1 MSKILIACAA
11 CQRWMKAVF
20 LLLLLPLAGWSQATF
35 TWTGASGT
43 DWNTPAN
50 WVQVGADADGIPDA
64 NDNVVFDG
72 GNSCTLTASV
82 ACNNLTFA
90 TTYTGT
96 LSLGTHTLEVYGSW
110 TDATPVNV
118 FQANTGTVIFRDGG
132 SGPYTMT
139 ISASYAGYFHTLIF
153 DKGSSSMSI
162 GGAFAGVQMVSNELI
177 MESGTLTA
185 SGTGY
190 LPVANLRV
198 RAGNSAFSSIAGRI
212 MQVVGNTVVE
222 SGSFTLNAPAR
233 LEIQGNYTQNGGYI
247 VGSNDTDPTTAP
259 VRFLGGAAT
268 SVVSGTA
275 IEIRA
280 AVAIHK
286 TVRWNSAVTIGE
298 VTAQKNLIIGNGG
311 VLDIQTTSPHLIN
324 GSVMYSAGNG
334 IIQASA
340 SPTVL
345 NILQNWDSSQSTAAN
360 PLTRPIGD
368 SQVYFIGSTTNC
380 TINVSAN
387 TVFDYLLINKTDA
400 YRIVSNIGS
409 NPLRIN
415 KNFHILSG
423 TFRAQNVTDATNTI
437 SILASVVHSLNRDN
451 SSGGA
456 IDISTDPISALIPG
470 AATGETVSY
479 PAGDIIVQEDVIIE
493 DDACLDLGTNEPGNT
508 ETNRTN
514 FLTIALYVGKN
525 LDDKNNTLPSNA
537 QSIPGTS
544 YPVNPGPP
552 RGLYLGLS
560 TAYPMGGRQSC
571 SGGGIVNYQAGRAP
585 RENYQIPTIVFFGGN
600 AATITGNVP
609 QLPDLCNNLNGGRGL
624 SLPNVYIV
632 KNTDAT
638 TVTMSNNLRIH
649 GNVKILQ
656 GTFTTNGYTLYYG
669 DYAAKG
675 VEGNTGISYNNL
687 MSNYYSRDDVIDVYG
702 QFILTAGSR
711 LFMNTGGEERGS
723 FLRVRKGG
731 FFRALGTAASPATV
745 TREGTPRQYYR
756 ICVYNGGA
764 IEAIHTEFTFLSAA
778 SDSRYGSYPWGPWS
792 GWSTAQNWLGDNSIT
807 QSPNYD
813 LPSWEYEG
821 GPGSGHGWQE
831 SRGGLKVMMGAIV
844 NPLGNTSPDPR
855 WLNVPHNFS
864 YCSFGSGGASAACLT
879 INTGQALD
887 IYNAS
892 FSANSGSFSKNVVAN
907 ARYYFN
913 SSLTGDPAADVIGFG
928 NLQMNVITMKSSSGA
943 IGGSLGEQYDGG
955 LNDDNV
961 NPFYD
966 QIVWENYVKIY
977 WVGNSWGTGGPN
989 PKRQT
994 NGEGPGSVNPSVGP
1008 TTINEGH
1015 SGDPTE
1021 WTNPKNWSLRNDEY
1035 YNPFQIYPGQTTLPN
1050 GLPKKNKPTVWVG
1063 NDPAGEIPADTLKM
1077 FDVMITR
1084 TASSNPTVNADI
1096 EVYGAVVVNAGV
1108 LRDGRRIYDARDA
1121 SASGTARIFGEML
1134 AREDLSPSVNR
1145 GRDAG
1150 TGTNKVLTV
1159 PAGRVLTV
1167 GGDMRVRANGQLVL
1181 DANAEV
1187 RIGTNLLALDN
1198 LASWNENI
1206 SPPEYHCSTN
1216 DDRNSYV
1223 TTGSLATMPNIVM
1236 DATSTLVFNGVG
1248 GQQVR
1253 VRRNELQNVRLD
1265 KSGGVVRIQ
1274 GLTFSERARL
1284 HILGDL
1290 TINGGEFRML
1300 STTPLLVK
1308 GNVTLNGGRFTFN
1321 DSPVTV
1327 RGNWINNGGQID
1339 PGTGRINFHPNST
1352 AKRIIKTNGE
1362 PFPAVY
1368 IGFFTDYTEVNCYMK
1383 DADPDDYPAGHPI
1396 RSSKVTSMVEYE
1408 VQDELVALGH
1418 TTVMAN
1424 RTLSTLPGANVKLRL
1439 AGVRVEN
1446 GGILDLNPG
1455 AELLMDPN
1463 PAYPFYVD
1471 KRNNIWPSPIQA
1483 DNPTRTL
1490 LIEEGGYLEALG
1502 TASQYVKIS
1511 RQGTSDYYRFL
1522 VEGEIT
1528 ARYFLFEFMDERG
1541 VDLSGTL
1548 SGDGA
1553 GEPGSGILG
1562 STSSAGRGASID
1574 PAASIGSFS
1583 DGIFTN
1589 GKQAANAVYLNLPRV
1604 YSTSDIYRTNF
1615 ALPISG
1621 GYNVRRSPSSCA
1633 SNQVIF
1639 RLATGAFRGE
1649 AYDDDRDVGGC
1660 FGGDGNVRWIENIKQ
1675 WDGRSNAGVPTTD
1688 NLWSNPQNWE
1698 GDVLPLPTEEVV
1710 IDYTAPNLDPAYAS
1724 GSRPFV
1730 VEVTSGTAQC
1740 ASLTINATNDPNGAI
1755 DDIYLRLNG
1764 GNLQVTGD
1772 LSVQQN
1778 SHIEVLNASNTIT
1791 VGGSWSV
1798 QGSFVHGNGT
1808 VIFDGGSGSRVIN
1821 GGANHAPGTYGIF
1834 NNPFYNVE
1842 FRSGISE
1849 LNSTL
1854 FVENNLTIA
1863 AGATLDASIAN
1874 NRIDIQGNWVD
1885 NGTFVPR
1892 QGEVVFSGNKPQT
1905 LTKTGGA
1912 GYETFWKLIMAKE
1925 DVTSAGA
1932 FTPST
1937 TDLTINSRVVIGP
1950 ITGTV
1955 LGGELY
1961 LMNGK
1966 IISST
1971 GSELIISEKA
1981 QWRRDP
1987 AAPLTSAFVEGP
1999 AGRIFSSNTSY
2010 VRLSFPIGKGSY
2022 PGTATDGVA
2031 LNMQLDKQVPTTFTV
2046 EQFNA
2051 NPEDWTPANVR
2062 GIYPATSRIN
2072 MISQDR
2078 YWVVKNIEF
2087 PNTSANAADMQSA
2100 SLELPFRGDD
2110 ERSNFPIVVNG
2121 NTYLVSAANNL
2132 SLLEDIHLLQ
2142 DFDNYELSQGLAS
2155 RGAPSAALDRQVR
2168 RGQVPNEGGLWK
2180 DLGGL
2185 PSLSNANTQIV
2196 SGNITTLGNGQVTFG
2211 WYFIP
2216 LPVEILNL
2224 EAKPVEGRVQLS
2236 WVTVYEQDN
2245 AGFTVE
2251 RSLDTK
2257 QIEEIGWVEA
2267 KGPEGSTVTA
2277 YEYWDN
2283 YPPQG
2288 VVYYRLRQK
2297 DKSGHISYSK
2307 WVAVEVKQTNHYE
2320 VGKVSLYPN
2329 PARDGQS
2336 FYLELPY
2343 GVELHEWQVVD
2354 MKGNIIAGQS
2364 SVSSSMATLKID
2376 LKRRLPEGVYVVR
2389 LRTQTGW
2396 QFIRWVVL

>member
-1 MSKILIACAA
+1 
-11 CQRWMKAVF
+11 
-20 LLLLLPLAGWSQATF
+20 
-35 TWTGASGT
+35 
-43 DWNTPAN
+43 
-50 WVQVGADADGIPDA
+50 
-64 NDNVVFDG
+64 
-72 GNSCTLTASV
+72 
-82 ACNNLTFA
+82 
-90 TTYTGT
+90 
-96 LSLGTHTLEVYGSW
+96 
-110 TDATPVNV
+110 
-118 FQANTGTVIFRDGG
+118 
-132 SGPYTMT
+132 
-139 ISASYAGYFHTLIF
+139 
-153 DKGSSSMSI
+153 
-162 GGAFAGVQMVSNELI
+162 
-177 MESGTLTA
+177 MESGTLVA
-185 SGTGY
+185 DGFGY

-198 RAGNSAFSSIAGRI
+198 RNGNSAFGGALGRVL
-212 MQVVGNTVVE
+212 QVQGNTIVE
-222 SGSFTLNAPAR
+222 SGSFTLLSPAPGNAPVR
-233 LEIQGNYTQNGGYI
+233 LELQGNYTQTGGYI
-247 VGSNDTDPTTAP
+247 IGDNSTSGEFAP
-259 VRFLGGAAT
+259 VRFQGGTST
-268 SVVSGTA
+268 SVVSGPA
-275 IEIRA
+275 VNIRA
-280 AVAIHK
+280 AVSIRK
-286 TVRWNSAVTIGE
+286 NVRWDVPVTIGE
-298 VTAQKNLIIGNGG
+298 ATAQKNLVIDAGI
-311 VLDIQTTSPHLIN
+311 LDIQTTSPHAIN
-324 GSVMYSAGNG
+324 GSVVYTAGNG
-334 IIQASA
+334 AIRASA

-345 NILQNWDSSQSTAAN
+345 NILQNWDSSLSTAAD
-360 PLTRPIGD
+360 PFIRPVGD
-368 SQVYFIGSTTNC
+368 SQVYFVGSTTNC
-380 TINVSAN
+380 TINVSVN

-400 YRIVSNIGS
+400 YRIVSNVGS

-423 TFRAQNVTDATNTI
+423 TFRANNVTDATNTI
-437 SILASVVHSLNRDN
+437 PIVASVGHPLNRNN

-456 IDISTDPISALIPG
+456 IDISTDPISALAMG
-470 AATGETVSY
+470 ASTGETVSY

-493 DDACLDLGTNEPGNT
+493 DDACLDLGTNEPGST

-514 FLTIALYVGKN
+514 FITIALYVGKN

-544 YPVNPGPP
+544 YPANPGPP

-560 TAYPMGGRQSC
+560 TRYPMGVRTNC
-571 SGGGIVNYQAGRAP
+571 SAPSIVNYVSGQEP
-585 RENYQIPTIVFFGGN
+585 RQNYEIPTIVFFGGN
-600 AATITGNVP
+600 PATITGNVP
-609 QLPDLCNNLNGGRGL
+609 DLPDLCNNLNGGRGL

-632 KNTDAT
+632 KTTSAADPNAT

-649 GNVKILQ
+649 GNFKILR
-656 GTFTTNGYTLYYG
+656 GTFITNGYTLYYA

-675 VEGNTGISYNNL
+675 VEGNTGIPYNKL
-687 MSNYYSRDDVIDVYG
+687 MEEYYSLDDVIDVYG
-702 QFILTAGSR
+702 RFMLTAGSR

-745 TREGTPRQYYR
+745 TREGTPGQYYR

-764 IEAIHTEFTFLSAA
+764 IEAIHTEFTFMSAS
-778 SDSRYGSYPWGPWS
+778 SDSRYGSYS
-792 GWSTAQNWLGDNSIT
+792 ARNWLGDNSIT

-831 SRGGLKVMMGAIV
+831 SRGGLKVMMGAMV
-844 NPLGNTSPDPR
+844 NPLGNTSPDLQ
-855 WLNVPHNFS
+855 WGSVPHNFS
-864 YCSFGSGGASAACLT
+864 HCSFGSGGTSAACLT
-879 INTGQALD
+879 INTGQALI

-892 FSANSGSFSKNVVAN
+892 FAANSGSYSKNVVAN
-907 ARYYFN
+907 ARYYFD
-913 SSLTGDPAADVIGFG
+913 SSLTGDPAADVIGYG

-943 IGGSLGEQYDGG
+943 IGGGLGEQYDGG

-966 QIVWENYVKIY
+966 QIIWENYVKIY

-989 PKRQT
+989 PKRRT
-994 NGEGPGSVNPSVGP
+994 NGEGPGSVNPNVGP
-1008 TTINEGH
+1008 VNINEAH
-1015 SGDPTE
+1015 SGDPTA

-1050 GLPKKNKPTVWVG
+1050 GLPKKDKPTVWVG
-1063 NDPAGEIPADTLKM
+1063 NDPGGEIPADTLKM

-1084 TASSNPTVNADI
+1084 TANSNPTVDADVEI
-1096 EVYGAVVVNAGV
+1096 YGTVVVNAGV
-1108 LRDGRRIYDARDA
+1108 LRDRQRIYDAKDA
-1121 SASGTARIFGEML
+1121 SASGTAGIFGQML
-1134 AREDLSPSVNR
+1134 AREDLIPSMNTTNSSVR

-1159 PAGRVLTV
+1159 PAGRIFTV
-1167 GGDMRVRANGQLVL
+1167 GGDLQVRANGQLVMG
-1181 DANAEV
+1181 ANAEV

-1198 LASWNENI
+1198 LASWNQNI
-1206 SPPEYHCSTN
+1206 SPPVWYCNTS
-1216 DDRNSYV
+1216 DDANSHV

-1236 DATSTLVFNGVG
+1236 DPTSTLVFNGVG
-1248 GQQVR
+1248 EQQVR
-1253 VRRNELQNVRLD
+1253 VRRNEVQNVRLD
-1265 KSGGVVRIQ
+1265 KPGGVVRIQ
-1274 GLTFSERARL
+1274 GLTFSERARF
-1284 HILGDL
+1284 HILGNL

-1300 STTPLLVK
+1300 STTPLLVN
-1308 GNVTLNGGRFTFN
+1308 GNVTLNGGSFTFN

-1327 RGNWINNGGQID
+1327 RGNWINNGGKIN

-1368 IGFFTDYTEVNCYMK
+1368 IGFFVDYTRVSCYMK
-1383 DADPDDYPAGHPI
+1383 DADPDDYPTGHPI
-1396 RSSKVTSMVEYE
+1396 RSGKVTSMVEYE
-1408 VQDELVALGH
+1408 VQDELIALGH

-1424 RTLSTLPGANVKLRL
+1424 RKLSTLPGANVKLRL
-1439 AGVRVEN
+1439 AGVRVEK
-1446 GGILDLNPG
+1446 GGVLDLNPG

-1502 TASQYVKIS
+1502 TSSQYVKIS
-1511 RQGTSDYYRFL
+1511 RQGTSDHYRFL
-1522 VEGEIT
+1522 VEGEIS

-1553 GEPGSGILG
+1553 GEDGSGILG
-1562 STSSAGRGASID
+1562 STGSAGRGASID
-1574 PAASIGSFS
+1574 PAAGIGSFS

-1589 GKQAANAVYLNLPRV
+1589 GMQAANAVYLNLPRA

-1633 SNQVIF
+1633 SNQVVF

-1660 FGGDGNVRWIENIKQ
+1660 FGGNGNVRWIENIKR

-1688 NLWSNPQNWE
+1688 NLWSNSLNWE

-1730 VEVTSGTAQC
+1730 VEITSGTAQC

-1772 LSVQQN
+1772 FSVQQN

-1798 QGSFVHGNGT
+1798 QGTFVHGNGT

-1821 GGANHAPGTYGIF
+1821 GGANHPAGTYGVF

-1874 NRIDIQGNWVD
+1874 NRIDIQGNWID

-1912 GYETFWKLIMAKE
+1912 AYETFWKLIMAKE
-1925 DVTSAGA
+1925 DVTSAGI
-1932 FTPST
+1932 FTPSAT
-1937 TDLTINSRVVIGP
+1937 NLTLNSRVVIGP

-1966 IISST
+1966 IISAA
-1971 GSELIISEKA
+1971 GKELIISEKA

-1987 AAPLTSAFVEGP
+1987 NAPLSSAFVEGP
-1999 AGRIFSSNTSY
+1999 AGRIFSSNTSF
-2010 VRLSFPIGKGSY
+2010 VRLSFPIGKGKY

-2051 NPEDWTPANVR
+2051 NPENWNPSNVR
-2062 GIYPATSRIN
+2062 ALYPSTSRIN

-2087 PNTSANAADMQSA
+2087 PNAPNDAADMQSA

-2110 ERSNFPIVVNG
+2110 ETSNFPIVVNG

-2168 RGQVPNEGGLWK
+2168 RGQVPDEGGLWR

-2185 PSLSNANTQIV
+2185 PALSNPNTQIV

-2211 WYFIP
+2211 WHFIP

-2224 EAKPVEGRVQLS
+2224 EAKAVEGRVQLS
-2236 WVTVYEQDN
+2236 WITVYEQDN
-2245 AGFTVE
+2245 AGFTIE

-2267 KGPEGSTVTA
+2267 KGPEGNTVTA

-2283 YPPQG
+2283 YPPKG

-2297 DKSGHISYSK
+2297 DKGGRTTYSK
-2307 WVAVEVKQTNHYE
+2307 WVAIEVKQSNSYE

-2329 PARDGQS
+2329 PAQDGQS
-2336 FYLELPY
+2336 FYLEVPY

-2354 MKGNIIAGQS
+2354 MKGNMVAAR
-2364 SVSSSMATLKID
+2364 VLAPSSMTTLKID
-2376 LKRRLPEGVYVVR
+2376 LNRRLPEGVYVVR
-2389 LRTQTGW
+2389 LRTQAGW